1 MRAIALFNDVGDTWC
16 VDPAKLIEA
25 TIAGAL
31 KPRGYRKRGRNWFR
45 TTSANEYQ
53 VVNLQK
59 SSWGGGDCYLNLG
72 WDGSGP
78 SGGFQPFNDVS
89 INLRAENAD
98 VIAPIHRIRP
108 DGVTEIELPGISLL
122 DSEIS
127 SVTPEDD
134 FTAELLDVVVTPVAD
149 LMDRTPS
156 IVDLVPLLTAKPWFA
171 SLRLRS
177 ELRQRGHE
185 LPTSWEAGGR
195 THRVTESY

>member
-1 MRAIALFNDVGDTWC
+1 
-16 VDPAKLIEA
+16 VDPAKLIET
-25 TIAGAL
+25 TIAGSL
-31 KPRGYRKRGRNWFR
+31 KPRGYRKRERNWFR

-53 VVNLQK
+53 VVNVQK

-72 WDGSGP
+72 WDASLP
-78 SGGFQPFNDVS
+78 SGEFRPFNHCA
-89 INLRAENAD
+89 INLRAENTD
-98 VIAPIHRIRP
+98 VITPIHHIRP

-127 SVTPEDD
+127 SVMPEDD
-134 FTAELLDVVVTPVAD
+134 FTADLLDVVVTPVAD

-185 LPTSWEAGGR
+185 LPTSWRAGGR
-195 THRVTESY
+195 THQVTESY